1 MNEAPFNPDDISF
14 LASRD
19 LDGDL
24 TGEERRRLG
33 HMLDASESL
42 RADVVAMRKV
52 NELVRRWSAAPV
64 EIDWD
69 AHAKLID
76 VRCLADN
83 DAQDR
88 PELDGL
94 LKRWAYDEVA
104 FDDEQFTTEVMQRV
118 SKTTSTARTRSGRP
132 WMIRIAVPLAAA
144 AALAFA
150 LIGGSWINRDAGS
163 PDIAPRVLTE
173 SPLDAAK
180 VPTCIVRFARES
192 LDVVP
197 EVRQSRGISFTA
209 FGVATVGV
217 VAVPPV
223 P

>member
-1 MNEAPFNPDDISF
+1 MNEAPFNPDDFGF

-33 HMLDASESL
+33 DALDASESL
-42 RADVVAMRKV
+42 RADAVAMRKV
-52 NELVRRWSAAPV
+52 SELVRRWAAAPV

-69 AHAKLID
+69 AHAGLID
-76 VRCLADN
+76 ARCQADD

-88 PELDGL
+88 PELDRI
-94 LKRWAYDEVA
+94 LKRWARDDVA
-104 FDDEQFTTEVMQRV
+104 HDDEQFTADVMQRV
-118 SKTTSTARTRSGRP
+118 SKTASTARTRSGRP
-132 WMIRIAVPLAAA
+132 WIIHLAVPLAAA
-144 AALAFA
+144 AVLALA
-150 LIGGSWINRDAGS
+150 LIGGSWMNRDAGS
-163 PDIAPRVLTE
+163 PGIVPRVLTE
-173 SPLDAAK
+173 SPLDTAK

-217 VAVPPV
+217 VAAPAVP
-223 P
+223 